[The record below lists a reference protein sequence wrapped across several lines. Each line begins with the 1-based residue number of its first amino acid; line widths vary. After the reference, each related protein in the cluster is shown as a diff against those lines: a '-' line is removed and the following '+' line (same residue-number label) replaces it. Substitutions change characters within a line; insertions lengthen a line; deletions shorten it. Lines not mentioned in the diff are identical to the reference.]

1 MGCVIQELTEGLTD
15 VAVLG
20 RDLGLDQVSCL
31 LVIEVRETDG
41 KLKPSGFVSGNC
53 LQELADE
60 LSFSAADNHSAWR
73 PLVFGRLGIA
83 GLSLDDGGIFGEGTH
98 ECFGCLRLFAHCFIP
113 STPGDSLQSEDMDQL
128 GGEFRE
134 IRLRCSKIPTT
145 ILIEG
150 KVHRIPAVA
159 RCDARLDIQY
169 RLSQGLNIFP
179 RQRGGEVR

>member
-53 LQELADE
+53 LQEMADE

-98 ECFGCLRLFAHCFIP
+98 ECFGCLRVFAHCFIP
-113 STPGDSLQSEDMDQL
+113 TTPPPPPPKNTPKKKKKINHR
-128 GGEFRE
+128 GGNFRE

-150 KVHRIPAVA
+150 KVHRI
-159 RCDARLDIQY
+159 
-169 RLSQGLNIFP
+169 
-179 RQRGGEVR
+179 